1 MRSMRARR
9 PAPWTALP
17 VTLTAL
23 AACTAP
29 EGSAGPE
36 RTEPAPAVAA
46 ALREAERSTHR
57 AASSYVESTTTMGS
71 ALSMTARGT
80 LAWRGPLTG
89 TLRIRYTGGSTAE
102 TMRRLGSTS
111 MEARYLPDAYYA
123 RMGEVFAGKTDGR
136 HWIRYA
142 YDDLE
147 RVAGS
152 SGADLADR
160 MRDTAP
166 HTSVKR
172 LLASS
177 DVRKVGEETVR
188 GARATHYSG
197 TVPGEGA
204 DGQTVDIWVDDRDL
218 LVKKVEK
225 GRTATGALTQT
236 AYYRDYGVRVA
247 VEKPPA
253 GDTADLRELLEA
265 KPRS

>member
-1 MRSMRARR
+1 MSSTRAHR
-9 PAPWTALP
+9 PALWSALP
-17 VTLTAL
+17 AALTAL

-29 EGSAGPE
+29 DGSAGPE
-36 RTEPAPAVAA
+36 RTGPAPAVTA
-46 ALREAERSTHR
+46 ALRQAERSTDR
-57 AASSYVESTTTMGS
+57 AASSYVESTTTLGS
-71 ALSMTARGT
+71 SLSMTARGT
-80 LAWRGPLTG
+80 LAWHGPLTG
-89 TLRIRYTGGSTAE
+89 TLRIRYTGGSTAD
-102 TMRRLGSTS
+102 TMRRLGTTS
-111 MEARYLPDAYYA
+111 MEAHYLPDAYYA
-123 RMGEVFAGKTDGR
+123 RMGEVFAGRTDGR

-147 RVAGS
+147 RLAGS

-177 DVRKVGEETVR
+177 DVRRVGEETVR
-188 GARATHYSG
+188 GTRTTHYSG

-204 DGQTVDIWVDDRDL
+204 HAQTVEIWVDDRDL

-236 AYYRDYGVRVA
+236 AFYRDYGVGVT
-247 VEKPPA
+247 VSKPPA
-253 GDTADLRELLEA
+253 GDTADLGELLGSE
-265 KPRS
+265 PGS

>member
-1 MRSMRARR
+1 M
-9 PAPWTALP
+9 PWTALP
-17 VTLTAL
+17 VALTAL

-29 EGSAGPE
+29 EGSAGSE
-36 RTEPAPAVAA
+36 RTGPAPAVAA

-166 HTSVKR
+166 HTSVTEALDR
-172 LLASS
+172 Q
-177 DVRKVGEETVR
+177 
-188 GARATHYSG
+188 
-197 TVPGEGA
+197 A
-204 DGQTVDIWVDDRDL
+204 DGSR
-218 LVKKVEK
+218 
-225 GRTATGALTQT
+225 AAH
-236 AYYRDYGVRVA
+236 
-247 VEKPPA
+247 A
-253 GDTADLRELLEA
+253 GPRRARDTADAPMRSRPVALLDRRRGRQRLHWLRLDPYWVL
-265 KPRS
+265 SVGGG